1 MVPQGSSA
9 PLETFAAP
17 DAPFAGS
24 SGTTGGDQPAWQ
36 TAPSISAPAS
46 TQQQP
51 RMPTGIPSSGRSS
64 SSVLAAD
71 QQLAGQGLALL
82 PTAQKQ
88 QGGGDLH
95 GAASSPEYEARF
107 APRVQAVLYP

>member
-36 TAPSISAPAS
+36 PAPSISAPAS

-51 RMPTGIPSSGRSS
+51 SMPTGIPSSGRSS
-64 SSVLAAD
+64 SSGLAAD
-71 QQLAGQGLALL
+71 EQPDGPVLAMLTPSQHPPGRRD
-82 PTAQKQ
+82 PK
-88 QGGGDLH
+88 
-95 GAASSPEYEARF
+95 GAASSLQPS
-107 APRVQAVLYP
+107 PRI